1 MGFCAPYIIKLC
13 PSNFK
18 KTSSDCGLHEIKSS
32 KARYQPYSSLTMLL
46 LSIPFIALAVILV
59 TGLYA
64 SAKPR
69 RIPKGTKEL
78 PGPRGR
84 SAIVNHDIMNKC

>member
-1 MGFCAPYIIKLC
+1 
-13 PSNFK
+13 
-18 KTSSDCGLHEIKSS
+18 
-32 KARYQPYSSLTMLL
+32 MLL
-46 LSIPFIALAVILV
+46 LSIPFIALVVILV

-84 SAIVNHDIMNKC
+84 SAIENHDIMNKC